1 MQCSCNTLLAV
12 CRAQFRKV
20 SLWNSFDLDFV
31 LNLRDNLF
39 KSFGLHQF
47 LDASDLPEHVSF
59 HGNSWTRNKTY
70 LHGAEAIICTRFFF
84 SPFLPCSRNAASL
97 FIKSTVTAIIS
108 YSRSYYL
115 FDSHSRDSRGF
126 AVSSGTSVLLKFSC
140 LQQVENY
147 IEVIH
152 PEYQGRVRERQFFQ
166 LQFLEIEAGNLDE
179 SCQNIKRVM
188 QQICRNSA
196 YSKRKEEVTG
206 LQREPQ
212 KILKTKKHGDVKI
225 NIKVGTKVKQLMTSE
240 TQKLKTDVDFQKES
254 NIGVSSD
261 VCKETL
267 QSYSEKLKLPKMK
280 KLRSNGQKE
289 GTHSGKI
296 VKKFKGMVH
305 EDPFYVCQIC
315 HRCLYKRSVQNFERN
330 IKN

>member
-70 LHGAEAIICTRFFF
+70 L
-84 SPFLPCSRNAASL
+84 
-97 FIKSTVTAIIS
+97 
-108 YSRSYYL
+108 

-152 PEYQGRVRERQFFQ
+152 PEY
-166 LQFLEIEAGNLDE
+166 
-179 SCQNIKRVM
+179 
-188 QQICRNSA
+188 
-196 YSKRKEEVTG
+196 
-206 LQREPQ
+206 
-212 KILKTKKHGDVKI
+212 
-225 NIKVGTKVKQLMTSE
+225 
-240 TQKLKTDVDFQKES
+240 
-254 NIGVSSD
+254 
-261 VCKETL
+261 
-267 QSYSEKLKLPKMK
+267 
-280 KLRSNGQKE
+280 
-289 GTHSGKI
+289 
-296 VKKFKGMVH
+296 
-305 EDPFYVCQIC
+305 
-315 HRCLYKRSVQNFERN
+315 
-330 IKN
+330 

>member
-115 FDSHSRDSRGF
+115 THIVEIVEVSQL
-126 AVSSGTSVLLKFSC
+126 AVGHQFCSNFLVYNRLRITLKLFI
-140 LQQVENY
+140 QNIRVE
-147 IEVIH
+147 
-152 PEYQGRVRERQFFQ
+152 RER
-166 LQFLEIEAGNLDE
+166 GNF
-179 SCQNIKRVM
+179 SNC
-188 QQICRNSA
+188 NS
-196 YSKRKEEVTG
+196 
-206 LQREPQ
+206 
-212 KILKTKKHGDVKI
+212 
-225 NIKVGTKVKQLMTSE
+225 
-240 TQKLKTDVDFQKES
+240 
-254 NIGVSSD
+254 
-261 VCKETL
+261 
-267 QSYSEKLKLPKMK
+267 
-280 KLRSNGQKE
+280 
-289 GTHSGKI
+289 
-296 VKKFKGMVH
+296 
-305 EDPFYVCQIC
+305 
-315 HRCLYKRSVQNFERN
+315 
-330 IKN
+330 